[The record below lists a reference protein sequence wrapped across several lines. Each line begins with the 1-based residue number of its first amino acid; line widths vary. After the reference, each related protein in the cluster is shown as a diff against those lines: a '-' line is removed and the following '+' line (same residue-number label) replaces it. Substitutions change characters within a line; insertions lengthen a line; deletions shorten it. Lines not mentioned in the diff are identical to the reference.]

1 MLVASLARLA
11 AFNGSLRSLAIFAVF
26 VESDETV
33 ALKNRL

>member
-11 AFNGSLRSLAIFAVF
+11 AFNGDIRREAAVF

-33 ALKNRL
+33 ALMNRL